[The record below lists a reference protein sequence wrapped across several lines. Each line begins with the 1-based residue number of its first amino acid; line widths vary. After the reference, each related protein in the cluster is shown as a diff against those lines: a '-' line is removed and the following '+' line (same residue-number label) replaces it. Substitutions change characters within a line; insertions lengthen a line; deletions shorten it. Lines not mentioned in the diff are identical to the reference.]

1 MASDPTAALRA
12 QPSRLPATVVAYQ
25 RRFGQLEREA
35 RACLPAPLTIEKFV
49 TWLIDERRPRLAA
62 NSWRQVRAA
71 ARFGLERS
79 YGPDRPALA
88 AALCRLNDAHP
99 VLDAERKPR
108 TSATKAKRYKKPTDL
123 ERIGH
128 AAIASRSQYGQALAD
143 YLVAA
148 DTGGLRP
155 CEWAG
160 AVLRPSPADGFGW
173 ELIAPCAKHDEVR
186 ATGETRTLR
195 WTQSLSPTVSAIQSC
210 IARATEAADE
220 GRYDKLMKR
229 LQGLMR
235 DIAKEIFPETKIPAD
250 ALHTATRV
258 QGAMDGPLRARGHDR
273 RAARAPPGDHRRRA
287 RACVLTKKRRSPL
300 LGGHDATRRHA
311 GRSHLTMRLRSR
323 RTAQTSAEIT
333 PEAGTSRTKRRA
345 PQTAPVRP
353 HTMPSSSHACEMAAK
368 LPLGAGRPHDNGRV
382 SARTRLRI

>member
-79 YGPDRPALA
+79 YGPDQRALA

-195 WTQSLSPTVSAIQSC
+195 WTELASPTVSAIQSC

-229 LQGLMR
+229 LQELMR
-235 DIAKEIFPETKIPAD
+235 DIAKEIFPRRKSRPTPYTPRHECRARWTAHYVRAD
-250 ALHTATRV
+250 MTDEQREHGLAIVAAVLGHASDETATRHY
-258 QGAMDGPLRARGHDR
+258 GRPR
-273 RAARAPPGDHRRRA
+273 RD
-287 RACVLTKKRRSPL
+287 
-300 LGGHDATRRHA
+300 
-311 GRSHLTMRLRSR
+311 
-323 RTAQTSAEIT
+323 E
-333 PEAGTSRTKRRA
+333 TSRGPIPHADPAEVAKVHKRLLKSLDKLA
-345 PQTAPVRP
+345 NKAQGHGPRP
-353 HTMPSSSHACEMAAK
+353 
-368 LPLGAGRPHDNGRV
+368 
-382 SARTRLRI
+382 